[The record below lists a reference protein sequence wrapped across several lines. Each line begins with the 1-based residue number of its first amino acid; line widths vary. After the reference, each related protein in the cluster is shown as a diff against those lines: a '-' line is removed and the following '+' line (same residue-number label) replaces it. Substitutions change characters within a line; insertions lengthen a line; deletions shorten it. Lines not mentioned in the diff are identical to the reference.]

1 MCKGPLS
8 TRARMNALYVLL
20 SVNLRR
26 ALCGRCVV
34 LLFQVRKLRHR
45 GNIELAHIHS
55 ERPANSEPKPNA
67 VYTKSG
73 VCILHVLS
81 LTGSRSSC
89 LRVKTFML
97 GCLPSVALS
106 CPHEDSRSSDRILG
120 QQLVCLPGAHHCSL
134 LNSPPQES
142 AL

>member
-1 MCKGPLS
+1 MCKGPHS
-8 TRARMNALYVLL
+8 TRARMNALYELL

-26 ALCGRCVV
+26 ALCGGCVV

-89 LRVKTFML
+89 LRVKAFML
-97 GCLPSVALS
+97 AVCPLWLSPAHMKTLLALT
-106 CPHEDSRSSDRILG
+106 EYLGSSQYAYLEPITA
-120 QQLVCLPGAHHCSL
+120 VC
-134 LNSPPQES
+134 
-142 AL
+142 